1 MLIFHLFRNASL
13 SVNISANIARKIQCY
28 ISKSKLILCEWNA
41 FYFSEIASIDF
52 MSHEI
57 KQCIVFLGHP
67 VHYSH
72 LLQNLAHFCK
82 LKTGSK
88 LILKS

>member
-1 MLIFHLFRNASL
+1 MLIFHLLRNASL
-13 SVNISANIARKIQCY
+13 TLKRQYLCQYRAENRVLY
-28 ISKSKLILCEWNA
+28 IKSKLILCEWNA
-41 FYFSEIASIDF
+41 FYFSEIAFIDF
-52 MSHEI
+52 TSHEI

-82 LKTGSK
+82 LKTN
-88 LILKS
+88 